1 MGKFRILIVDDEADV
16 RAVLNATLRHQYEV
30 LEAHDGL
37 DALEKIERVE
47 PDFVLMDVMMPLMD
61 GYQACDAI
69 RKNPRFKSI
78 PVMFLSALGTK
89 EDIRKGYSVGA
100 NLYLTKPFEPARLLR
115 NIQLFFETSPPR
127 SAPKTYTLTQ
137 LQEWEKTHPQ
147 SKTDVHE
154 AETAHDFLSPPAP
167 PVAPAPPPPVL
178 PSVIAEPEPES
189 EPMPPIGDLATPLP
203 EPQPPRPRPASRIR
217 IMVVDDDPE
226 VISMIRMIIAD
237 RYEMTFAMDG
247 LQAIERIVRHQP
259 DILLV
264 DIMLPKMSGFQLCQ
278 SLRANKTF
286 SKTPILIC
294 SAKSTDRDIAYAKR
308 VGANDYLVKPFTS
321 SNLLEKI
328 VTLIRSPDFVIR
340 PKTMSIDEV
349 FAEVKPAEV
358 AEDAFHADSEVRRAD
373 PAQETEDSD
382 VVIKRF
388 LKAEGKKEAFE
399 KEEADKKTKRF
410 HFGFGKDK
418 K

>member
-1 MGKFRILIVDDEADV
+1 MGKYRILIVDDEADV
-16 RAVLNATLRHQYEV
+16 RAVLSATLRHHYEV

-37 DALEKIERVE
+37 DALEKIGRVE

-69 RKNPRFKSI
+69 RKNARFSSI

-115 NIQLFFETSPPR
+115 NIQLFFDTNPPR
-127 SAPKTYTLTQ
+127 SGPKTYTLAQ
-137 LQEWEKTHPQ
+137 LHEWEKTHQQPI
-147 SKTDVHE
+147 TDVHE
-154 AETAHDFLSPPAP
+154 AETAHDFLSPAAPPRAVAQPAAPP
-167 PVAPAPPPPVL
+167 PVAP
-178 PSVIAEPEPES
+178 PEPPS
-189 EPMPPIGDLATPLP
+189 EPMPPITDLATPLP
-203 EPQPPRPRPASRIR
+203 EPQPPRPHPASRIR

-226 VISMIRMIIAD
+226 VISMIRIILAD

-259 DILLV
+259 DILVV

-308 VGANDYLVKPFTS
+308 VGATDYLVKPFTS
-321 SNLLEKI
+321 TDLLDKI
-328 VTLIRSPDFVIR
+328 TTLIRSPDFFIR
-340 PKTMSIDEV
+340 PKFMSIDEV
-349 FAEVKPAEV
+349 WAEVKPADI
-358 AEDAFHADSEVRRAD
+358 AEDAFQADSEVRRAD
-373 PAQETEDSD
+373 SPQDADDSD

-388 LKAEGKKEAFE
+388 LKAEGQKEAFE
-399 KEEADKKTKRF
+399 KDETDKKTRRL

>member
-1 MGKFRILIVDDEADV
+1 MIVDDEADV
-16 RAVLNATLRHQYEV
+16 RAVLNATLRQHYEV
-30 LEAHDGL
+30 IEAHDGL
-37 DALEKIERVE
+37 DALEKLERVE

-69 RKNPRFKSI
+69 RKNARFKSI

-89 EDIRKGYSVGA
+89 DDIRKGYSVGA

-115 NIQLFFETSPPR
+115 NIQLFFETNPPR
-127 SAPKTYTLTQ
+127 TAPKTYTLAQ
-137 LQEWEKTHPQ
+137 LQEWERTHQPP
-147 SKTDVHE
+147 KVDVHE
-154 AETAHDFLSPPAP
+154 AETAHDFLSPAAP
-167 PVAPAPPPPVL
+167 QAPPPPVQEIFSA
-178 PSVIAEPEPES
+178 PPPPPPPE

-203 EPQPPRPRPASRIR
+203 EPHAPRPRPASRIR

-226 VISMIRMIIAD
+226 ILSMIRMILAD
-237 RYEMTFAMDG
+237 RYEMTFAIDG

-264 DIMLPKMSGFQLCQ
+264 DIMLPKLSGFQLCQ

-294 SAKSTDRDIAYAKR
+294 SARGTDRDVAYAKR
-308 VGANDYLVKPFTS
+308 VGANDYIVKPFTS
-321 SNLLEKI
+321 TDLLEKI
-328 VTLIRSPDFVIR
+328 AKMTRLPEFIIR
-340 PKTMSIDEV
+340 PKSMSIDEV
-349 FAEVKPAEV
+349 FAEVKPANIT
-358 AEDAFHADSEVRRAD
+358 EDAFHADSEVRRSES
-373 PAQETEDSD
+373 PQETEDSD

-399 KEEADKKTKRF
+399 KEEADKKTRRF